1 MGRGVRLPRTI
12 EQTRSPQ
19 GFLSNENKTALD
31 ATGCWVIGPIQQR
44 GETEKDESL
53 IISIGLNRRR
63 MVVFPR

>member
-44 GETEKDESL
+44 GETEKDEA
-53 IISIGLNRRR
+53 R
-63 MVVFPR
+63 V